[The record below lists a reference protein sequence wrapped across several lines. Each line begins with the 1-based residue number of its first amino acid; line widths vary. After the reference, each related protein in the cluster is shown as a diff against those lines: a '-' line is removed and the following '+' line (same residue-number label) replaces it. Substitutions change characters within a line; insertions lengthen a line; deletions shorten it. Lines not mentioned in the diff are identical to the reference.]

1 MAVAAKRS
9 SSRNSSKGL
18 PRWNISDLLSKP
30 EKDFSTLIGQ
40 MERLVRSLELQ
51 RKDLRSGI
59 SSQSFLKALQTSET
73 LTLIASRLAAF
84 SQLWF
89 AENTKNQ
96 AARAFEA
103 KVKEHLTRLGN
114 RTLFF
119 DLWWQQLDSQN
130 AARLIKQAGD
140 FRYYLESL
148 RRLKNHTLTEPEER
162 IVNLK
167 NTTGRGALDSLYD
180 VLTNGFSFSLRI
192 NGSTKKLNREQLST
206 YVRHPSG
213 TVRKAAY
220 RELLRVYSSQSD
232 VLGEIYKSLVLDG
245 KNEGELRKYPTP
257 ISIRN
262 INNDIP
268 DAVVTTLLTCC
279 RKNRHIFQDYFRL
292 KAKFCGIR
300 KMTRYDIYAPQ
311 QGGKSSYPFQRA
323 MQLVFDAY
331 QQFSPTIAGLARQV
345 LDEQHLDAGP
355 ANGKMGGAFCYSV
368 YPKHTPYVLLNYTGD
383 ARDVATL
390 AHELGH
396 AVHSML
402 AQQHSIF
409 TFHATLPLAETASVF
424 GEQLLSQ
431 ALLQEAT
438 NPRVKQRLLLGQLD
452 DLYATIMRQAYFVE
466 FENQAHSMIAQGAT
480 LDAIADTYRNL
491 LNEQFGKGIPV
502 SAEFQWE
509 WLTIPHIYRTP
520 FYCYA
525 YSFGNLLV
533 LALYQRYREE
543 GDSFIPK
550 YIQLLSKGG
559 SQSPQE
565 ILKPLGVDMTSE
577 KFWQGGFNYIQRMVQ
592 ALERTL

>member
-1 MAVAAKRS
+1 MPVEAKRAPS
-9 SSRNSSKGL
+9 ISSKAL
-18 PRWNISDLLSKP
+18 PRWNISDLLANP
-30 EKDFSTLIGQ
+30 EKDFIALTRQ
-40 MERLVRSLELQ
+40 MERHVQSMEHQ
-51 RKDLRSGI
+51 RKDLRNSI
-59 SSQSFLKALQTSET
+59 SSQRFLKALKTSET
-73 LTLIASRLAAF
+73 LTNIASRLAAF

-103 KVKEHLTRLGN
+103 KVKEQLTRLGN

-119 DLWWQQLDSQN
+119 DLWWQQLDTRN
-130 AARLIKQAGD
+130 ATRLIKQAGD

-148 RRLKNHTLTEPEER
+148 RRLKKHTLTEPEER

-167 NTTGRGALDSLYD
+167 NTTGRRALDSLYD
-180 VLTNGFSFSLRI
+180 VLTNGFSFSLRV
-192 NGSTKKLNREQLST
+192 NGSTKKLNREQLSS

-213 TVRKAAY
+213 TVRKGAY
-220 RELLRVYSSQSD
+220 QELLRIYSSQSD

-245 KNEGELRKYPTP
+245 KNEGELRQYPTP
-257 ISIRN
+257 VSIRN

-268 DAVVTTLLTCC
+268 DAVVTTLLKCC
-279 RKNRHIFQDYFRL
+279 RKNRSIFQDYFRL
-292 KAKFCGIR
+292 KGKLCGIR
-300 KMTRYDIYAPQ
+300 KMSRYDIYAPQ
-311 QGGKSSYPFQRA
+311 QREKSSYPFQRA

-331 QQFSPTIAGLARQV
+331 HQFSPTIAGLARQV
-345 LDEQHLDAGP
+345 LDEQHLDARP
-355 ANGKMGGAFCYSV
+355 STGKMGGAFCYSV

-402 AQQHSIF
+402 AKQHSIF

-431 ALLQEAT
+431 ALLQDAG
-438 NPRVKQRLLLGQLD
+438 NPRIKQRLLLGQLD

-480 LDAIADTYRNL
+480 LDAIADIYRNL
-491 LNEQFGKGIPV
+491 LNEQFGKGISVP
-502 SAEFQWE
+502 AEFQWE
-509 WLTIPHIYRTP
+509 WLTIPHIYRSP

-533 LALYQRYREE
+533 LALYQQYQEE
-543 GDSFIPK
+543 GASFIPK
-550 YIQLLSKGG
+550 YIKLLSQGG
-559 SQSPQE
+559 SQSPQD
-565 ILKPLGVDMTSE
+565 LVKPLGVDMTSE
-577 KFWQGGFNYIQRMVQ
+577 KFWQGGFNYIKRMVQ
-592 ALERTL
+592 TLERTL